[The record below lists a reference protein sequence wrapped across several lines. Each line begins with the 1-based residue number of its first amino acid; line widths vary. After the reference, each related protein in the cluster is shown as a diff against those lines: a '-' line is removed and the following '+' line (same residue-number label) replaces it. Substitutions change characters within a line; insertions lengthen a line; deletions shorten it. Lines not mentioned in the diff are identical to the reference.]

1 MVDNNDIKGRPPR
14 KKPLW
19 PWLLLLIL
27 TLAAI
32 YSWNR
37 ATELFDD
44 FSRNMPAAIIDLFN
58 DILRDHGRDRPY
70 GPGVDVVVPTQVY
83 NE

>member
-1 MVDNNDIKGRPPR
+1 MTVDDNIKDRPPR

-19 PWLLLLIL
+19 PWLLLLVL

-44 FSRNMPAAIIDLFN
+44 FSRDMPAAVIELFN
-58 DILRDHGRDRPY
+58 DLLRDHNDGQRV
-70 GPGVDVVVPTQVY
+70 GPALNVVISSRVG
-83 NE
+83 

>member
-1 MVDNNDIKGRPPR
+1 MTVDDNIKDRPPR

-19 PWLLLLIL
+19 PWLLLLVL

-32 YSWNR
+32 YSWNK

-44 FSRNMPAAIIDLFN
+44 FSRDMPAAVIELFN
-58 DILRDHGRDRPY
+58 DLLRNRHDNQRE
-70 GPGVDVVVPTQVY
+70 GPALNVVISSRVG
-83 NE
+83 

>member
-1 MVDNNDIKGRPPR
+1 MTTDQNLDNRPPR

-37 ATELFDD
+37 ASELFEE
-44 FSRNMPAAIIDLFN
+44 FSRNMPSEIIELFRDLLKEHQ
-58 DILRDHGRDRPY
+58 DDGRTAPKLDVSVATRP
-70 GPGVDVVVPTQVY
+70 TLQ
-83 NE
+83 

>member
-1 MVDNNDIKGRPPR
+1 MTTDRNVDNRPPH

-37 ATELFDD
+37 ASELFEE
-44 FSRNMPAAIIDLFN
+44 FSRNMPAEIIELFRDL
-58 DILRDHGRDRPY
+58 LREHQDDGHTAPKL
-70 GPGVDVVVPTQVY
+70 DVSVPTRPIR
-83 NE
+83 

>member
-1 MVDNNDIKGRPPR
+1 MTVDDDIKDRPPG

-19 PWLLLLIL
+19 PWLLLLVL
-27 TLAAI
+27 ALAAI

-44 FSRNMPAAIIDLFN
+44 FSRDMPAAVIELFN
-58 DILRDHGRDRPY
+58 DLLRDHHDGQRV
-70 GPGVDVVVPTQVY
+70 GPALDVVISSKVG
-83 NE
+83 